1 MFAALKKYFSEFKV
15 LAVCPREFWI
25 LNLVINF
32 FEMIG
37 WFSFITVLTLYLTQ
51 NVGFDDEWTGNV
63 VGFFSL
69 GISVIMFFSGFII
82 DSIGVKKALFLSM
95 AILIPTRF
103 IVGITGP
110 IENRYLEKNLD
121 VEDART
127 LILEGGLHE
136 RAFTKG
142 EKDLQAA
149 QADILD
155 EAGVLAS
162 KGLSKDDVLGES
174 KLLRSEMIAFLRTS
188 PLVLERYPT
197 DELDGKLKDRDEYNE
212 MIVGQV
218 RASSALSETYFVNM
232 DSGDEEERR
241 NKVIGIVKIFPD
253 LRAKY
258 SIQSLMKLLVV
269 LTLIP
274 IAFGEAVMVPA
285 IYTALRRYTNKRT
298 SGTGFNF
305 QYLTMNIAAVLA
317 GVSIDLLRVPLGNE
331 SIFLFGALLAVVCT
345 VGGAF
350 LRSHVEVMDDGTVV
364 ETTPDPEAKREMPW
378 TIFWEVVRE
387 KAFHRFLLFIFLLI
401 GVRLVFTHQFMVM
414 PKYYTRVMGH
424 DAPIGLLNAINPAII
439 TIGLILFIPVIA
451 RFSVFRLILVGTT
464 ISAMSVL
471 ALCVPGKFF
480 TGLGWSL
487 ESGYLA
493 LILAQIVVFAVG
505 EVIWS
510 PRLQEYT
517 VTIAPKGRE
526 GSYLSFSVLPM
537 FLAKPLN
544 GFLSGRLLAEY
555 CPEGVLDEISAGT
568 RSYTEGPEMM
578 WVIFAV
584 IAISSPI
591 LIILLRNVIRPDE
604 SRLEGDDGG
613 GGAASDVGEMGDG
626 DPIGDADTEGVTS
639 AEDMKTEEFPLPA
652 VDPDDLATD
661 EVKKPDPIG

>member
-1 MFAALKKYFSEFKV
+1 MFKALKNYFSEFKV

-63 VGFFSL
+63 VGLFSL

-82 DSIGVKKALFLSM
+82 DSIGIKKALLISM

-121 VEDART
+121 VEEARA
-127 LILEGGLHE
+127 LILQDGLHQS
-136 RAFTKG
+136 AFTRI
-142 EKDLQAA
+142 EADFQAA
-149 QADILD
+149 QADLLA
-155 EAGVLAS
+155 EAGALGAAGLTAEEILSDS
-162 KGLSKDDVLGES
+162 KMLRTEMAGF
-174 KLLRSEMIAFLRTS
+174 LRSS
-188 PLVLERYPT
+188 PLVLQQYGA
-197 DELDGKLKDRDEYNE
+197 DELDAKLKDGDAYKA
-212 MIVGQV
+212 MIVAEV
-218 RASSALSETYFVNM
+218 AARSVLADRYFIDMLSG
-232 DSGDEEERR
+232 SDEERN
-241 NKVIGIVKIFPD
+241 NKVIGVVKLFPD

-258 SIQSLMKLLVV
+258 SIQDFLKLLVI

-285 IYTALRRYTNKRT
+285 IYAALRRYTNKRT

-331 SIFLFGALLAVVCT
+331 SIFLFGALLAIVCT
-345 VGGAF
+345 VGVLF
-350 LRSHVEVMDDGTVV
+350 LRTHIEVLDDGTVI
-364 ETTPDPEAKREMPW
+364 ETAPAPDAKREMPW
-378 TIFWEVVRE
+378 TIFWDVVQE
-387 KAFHRFLLFIFLLI
+387 KAFWRFLMFILLLI

-439 TIGLILFIPVIA
+439 TIGLVLFIPVIA

-464 ISAMSVL
+464 ISALSVT
-471 ALCVPGKFF
+471 ALCIPGKFF

-493 LILAQIVVFAVG
+493 LILAQIIVFAIG

-544 GFLSGRLLAEY
+544 GVLSGRLLAEY

-568 RSYTEGPEMM
+568 RTYSEGPEMM
-578 WVIFAV
+578 WIIFAL

-591 LIILLRNVIRPDE
+591 LIFLLRNVIRPDE
-604 SRLEGDDGG
+604 SHDDDEDESGDGG
-613 GGAASDVGEMGDG
+613 DGAPPGAEEVGETGAG
-626 DPIGDADTEGVTS
+626 P
-639 AEDMKTEEFPLPA
+639 
-652 VDPDDLATD
+652 DPDRVETD
-661 EVKKPDPIG
+661 QVERPVPIE

>member
-1 MFAALKKYFSEFKV
+1 MFAALKNYFSEFKI
-15 LAVCPREFWI
+15 LAKCPREFWI

-51 NVGFDDEWTGNV
+51 NVGFDDEWTGNL

-82 DSIGVKKALFLSM
+82 DSIGIKKALFISM

-103 IVGITGP
+103 MVGITGP

-121 VEDART
+121 VEDARSM
-127 LILEGGLHE
+127 ILEGGLHE
-136 RAFTKG
+136 RAFTRG
-142 EKDLQAA
+142 EKDLQGA
-149 QADILD
+149 QADLLD
-155 EAGVLAS
+155 EAGVLADR
-162 KGLSKDDVLGES
+162 GLTKEDVLSDS
-174 KLLRSEMIAFLRTS
+174 KLLRTSMEELLRSS
-188 PLVLERYPT
+188 PLILERWPS
-197 DELDGKLKDRDEYNE
+197 EQLDDNLKDSDEYKE
-212 MIVGQV
+212 MIVVQV
-218 RASSALSETYFVNM
+218 GASSTLRETYFVDL
-232 DSGDEEERR
+232 DSGTEEERR
-241 NKVIGIVKIFPD
+241 NKVIGIVKIFPE

-258 SIQSLMKLLVV
+258 SIQDLMKLLVI

-285 IYTALRRYTNKRT
+285 IYAALRRYTNKRT

-345 VGGAF
+345 VGVAF
-350 LRSHVEVMDDGTVV
+350 LRSHVEVMDDGSVV
-364 ETTPDPEAKREMPW
+364 EATPDPEAKREMPW

-387 KAFHRFLLFIFLLI
+387 KQFHRFLLFILLLI

-464 ISAMSVL
+464 ISAMSVF
-471 ALCVPGKFF
+471 ALCIPGKFF

-493 LILAQIVVFAVG
+493 LILAQIIVFAVG

-544 GFLSGRLLAEY
+544 GFLSGRLLADY

-578 WVIFAV
+578 WVIFAA

-604 SRLEGDDGG
+604 SRLEDDEGEGG
-613 GGAASDVGEMGDG
+613 EASDVGDTGGD
-626 DPIGDADTEGVTS
+626 DPIGNTGPTDADP
-639 AEDMKTEEFPLPA
+639 AEDMKTEELPLPA
-652 VDPDDLATD
+652 VDPDDLATE
-661 EVKKPDPIG
+661 EVKKPDPIE